1 MMGAPNFLS
10 ILLIWGW
17 PALAVALF
25 AFMPARRA
33 LVAGFVIGWLF
44 LPQLALPLPFVKW
57 DKHTAT
63 SVGAVLGVLIFDT
76 PRLFAFRP
84 TLVDLAMA
92 VWCFVPYSSAVSNG
106 LSPYDG
112 AASSATQFVVWGIP
126 YILGRVYFGDFL
138 GMRGLAVWVFI
149 AGVIYV
155 PFCLFECAVSPQLHF
170 MTYGFYQHDF
180 NQVIR
185 MGGYRPMVY
194 MQHGLAVGMMMT
206 AASLAGTWLWW
217 TKSLKTLFGMPVV
230 LPLIALLVTSFAV
243 KSSGA
248 LALLLLGWGVLFA
261 MKFMK
266 NYIVVIIICI
276 IPFIYMA
283 ARSIGG
289 WEGEHLLHLIAD
301 VTEKDRALSLQC
313 RFDNENMLLKKAMQ
327 KPTFGWG
334 PNGANLVLAADGSII
349 SIPDGLWVIAIG
361 VNGII
366 GLIALFAAQIGPVM
380 LLKRRL
386 AAKDWSD
393 PMVAGVVAFA
403 IIIVLHAID
412 NLMNAM
418 LNPLFILGLGGLAGI
433 VSGQKPSLTAPQ
445 RRGFPV
451 VQRRTEQTAWS

>member
-10 ILLIWGW
+10 ILMIWGW

-25 AFMPARRA
+25 AFMPPRRA
-33 LVAGFVIGWLF
+33 LVLGFVLGWLF

-84 TLVDLAMA
+84 TLVDMSMA

-112 AASSATQFVVWGIP
+112 AASSATQFVIWGVP
-126 YILGRVYFGDFL
+126 YLLGRIYFGDFIGL
-138 GMRGLAVWVFI
+138 RGLAVWVFV
-149 AGVIYV
+149 AGVLYV
-155 PFCLFECAVSPQLHF
+155 PFCLFECAISPQLHF

-194 MQHGLAVGMMMT
+194 MQHGIAVGMMMT
-206 AASLAGTWLWW
+206 AASLTGAWLWW
-217 TKSLKTLFGMPVV
+217 TKSLKTLFGLPVIV
-230 LPLIALLVTSFAV
+230 PLIAVVSTTFAV

-248 LALLLLGWGVLFA
+248 LALLLLGLGVLFA
-261 MKFMK
+261 MKFLK
-266 NYIVVIIICI
+266 RYFIITVLCVV
-276 IPFIYMA
+276 PFIYMA

-289 WEGEHLLHLIAD
+289 WDGENMLRLVEQLS
-301 VTEKDRALSLQC
+301 EKDRALSMQC

-327 KPTFGWG
+327 KPYFGWG

-361 VNGII
+361 TNGII
-366 GLIALFAAQIGPVM
+366 GLLALFAAQIVPVM
-380 LLKRRL
+380 LVKRRFP
-386 AAKDWSD
+386 ATGWDD
-393 PMVAGVVAFA
+393 PMLAGVASFA
-403 IIIVLHAID
+403 VLITLHAID

-418 LNPLFILGLGGLAGI
+418 LNPLFILGLGGLAG
-433 VSGQKPSLTAPQ
+433 VVAGGQKVRGAP
-445 RRGFPV
+445 RAGFPV
-451 VQRRTEQTAWS
+451 IQRGRQPAWT